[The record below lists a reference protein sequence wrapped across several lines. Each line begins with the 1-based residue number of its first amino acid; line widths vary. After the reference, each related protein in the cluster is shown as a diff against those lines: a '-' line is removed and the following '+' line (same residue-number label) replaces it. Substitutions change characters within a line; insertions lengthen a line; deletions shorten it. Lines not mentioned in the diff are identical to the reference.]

1 MVSSE
6 ALWPGVFSEIGLVAG
21 LLPQRA
27 SISSWDWV
35 RSTTHPP
42 HPPPP
47 QNVDG
52 TLILES
58 SYGHCYPASHTDFWL
73 IQIPDLEREGLSKY
87 YLSQTAHL

>member
-42 HPPPP
+42 HPPA
-47 QNVDG
+47 
-52 TLILES
+52 TSECCWHL
-58 SYGHCYPASHTDFWL
+58 DFGKQLWSL
-73 IQIPDLEREGLSKY
+73 LPCL
-87 YLSQTAHL
+87 TH